1 MDASR
6 LTRLRREAAS
16 VTLATNKVR
25 EASETTTAL
34 KYKNSKVFVPA
45 TSSFGLVAPCDIK
58 TVLTMGGASTPSS
71 SESLLFKTAG
81 FATCCSETNNTKG
94 LFVSLPVDCYAAA
107 SNASTIRNPVLGT
120 KCLPDFVGTRSSV
133 NNRYAP
139 ICDSNS
145 LKRFSY

>member
-1 MDASR
+1 M
-6 LTRLRREAAS
+6 
-16 VTLATNKVR
+16 TLATNKVR

-120 KCLPDFVGTRSSV
+120 KCLPDFVGTRVSV

-145 LKRFSY
+145 MKRFSY

>member
-1 MDASR
+1 M
-6 LTRLRREAAS
+6 
-16 VTLATNKVR
+16 TLATNKVR

-120 KCLPDFVGTRSSV
+120 KCLPDFVGTRVSV
-133 NNRYAP
+133 TDMLLFAIP
-139 ICDSNS
+139 TQ
-145 LKRFSY
+145 

>member
-1 MDASR
+1 M
-6 LTRLRREAAS
+6 
-16 VTLATNKVR
+16 TLATNKVR

-120 KCLPDFVGTRSSV
+120 KCLPDFVGTRASV

-145 LKRFSY
+145 MKRFSY